1 MRKLFIVLAVLLNAA
16 LVVQAQSPEKMSYQA
31 VIRNSSSALVA
42 NTQIGMEIN
51 IRQGSPTGAI
61 VYTETLTPSSN
72 ASGLVSIEIGGGAGF
87 SSINWGSD
95 DFYIEIKTAIVAPL
109 TTYTN
114 ISTSQLLSVPY
125 ALHAKTADTIIGGI
139 AETDPIYSSSQ
150 AANITT
156 TDITKLSNLS
166 GTNTG
171 DQDLSNLASKSAL
184 ADSIALVRS
193 QIPDVSGYATTS
205 VVATGLASKV
215 DKETNKGLSTNDYTN
230 TEKTKLEGIATGA
243 EVNVNADWNATTG
256 DAQVLNKPDLS
267 VYATTTT
274 VNADL
279 SNKVDKETGKVLS
292 ANDYTDAE
300 KTKLGGIA
308 TGAEVNVNA
317 DWNAT
322 TGDAQVLNKPDLG
335 VYATTTTVNTG
346 LSNKVDKEAGK
357 SLSTNDYTTTEKT
370 KLSGIATGAEVNV
383 NADWNALSGDAQ
395 ILNKPVIPASDGSET
410 KITAGSNITVSGSG
424 TGSNPYIIKTAESLT
439 QTQRDALTPLE
450 GMIVYNST
458 TKKPNYYNG
467 TEWMNYDGTSA
478 KTFSIGIPYQG
489 GIVAYIFQVGEPGYV
504 AGQTH
509 GLIVATVDQGT
520 SNAWYNGSYE
530 TTGATGTAIGTGS
543 ANTAAIVATQG
554 VTGTYAALLCKDYN
568 GGGYSDWYLP
578 SKDEL
583 NKLYVNRLAIGGLT
597 IAYYWSSS
605 ETTVNNAWECN
616 FDGGPQ
622 MALNKNYS
630 FRVRAVRTF

>member
-1 MRKLFIVLAVLLNAA
+1 MKLTMKKVFAFFAVVLFTVSVFA
-16 LVVQAQSPEKMSYQA
+16 QAPEKMSYQA
-31 VIRNSSSALVA
+31 VIRNSSSILVA
-42 NTQIGMEIN
+42 NAQIGMEIN
-51 IRQGSPTGAI
+51 IRQGFPTGTI
-61 VYTETLTPSSN
+61 VYTETLTPSTN
-72 ASGLVSIEIGGGAGF
+72 ANGLVSIEIGGGAGF

-125 ALHAKTADTIIGGI
+125 ALHAKTAETIIGGI
-139 AETDPIYSSSQ
+139 AETDPIYTSSQ
-150 AANITT
+150 AANITA

-184 ADSIALVRS
+184 GDSIALVRS
-193 QIPDVSGYATTS
+193 QIPDVS
-205 VVATGLASKV
+205 
-215 DKETNKGLSTNDYTN
+215 
-230 TEKTKLEGIATGA
+230 
-243 EVNVNADWNATTG
+243 
-256 DAQVLNKPDLS
+256 

-274 VNADL
+274 VNTDL

-322 TGDAQVLNKPDLG
+322 TGDAQ
-335 VYATTTTVNTG
+335 
-346 LSNKVDKEAGK
+346 
-357 SLSTNDYTTTEKT
+357 
-370 KLSGIATGAEVNV
+370 
-383 NADWNALSGDAQ
+383 
-395 ILNKPVIPASDGSET
+395 ILNKPVIPVAADGSET
-410 KITAGSNITVSGSG
+410 KITAGSNITITGSG
-424 TGSNPYIIKTAESLT
+424 TGSNPYIIKTAESLS
-439 QTQRDALTPLE
+439 QTQRDALTPVE
-450 GMIVYNST
+450 GMIIYNST

-530 TTGATGTAIGTGS
+530 TTGATGTALGTGS

-583 NKLYVNRLAIGGLT
+583 NKLYVNRLAIGGLS

-605 ETTVNNAWECN
+605 ETTINNAWECN